1 MTAAKSKSNRMLLL
15 STLAFTLCFAS
26 WMINGVLVTYLVN
39 NGIFKWSSVE
49 IGWLLG
55 VPVLVGAVF
64 RLPVG
69 ILTDKYGGRWVMT
82 SILLISAIPMF
93 FLSMANSYIM
103 FLLLSFGF
111 GLAGS
116 SFAAG
121 VAYTSLWF
129 PKEKQGTALGIFGA
143 GNMGAALTT
152 LFAPNLL
159 RILTDYNTN
168 FEGWRNLPRIYAAVL
183 IITAIVFFI
192 FSENKTSPEVKT
204 ISQRLAPLKENRVWR
219 FGLYYF
225 VVFGSFVALT
235 QWLIPYY
242 VNVYSMSIVAAG
254 IMTTAFNLPSGF
266 VRIAGGILS
275 DKVGARTVL
284 YWVFGISIVCLVFLF
299 LPRMEI
305 RAPGQGIMSS
315 KAGTVKLVTD
325 SLIVL
330 ENEKPEEGETSFYLQ
345 TREIESH
352 QTSIRFG
359 IHHDEEGFLFLPTAI
374 TWQEPAVKTGDA
386 VAKGQLIAKGAT
398 LIYFQANKWIFTFFV
413 FVIGIMFGI
422 GSAAVFKHIPTYYP
436 KDVGTVGGIV
446 GVLGG
451 LGGFID
457 PIIFGYLLKATG
469 VWTTSWV
476 FLAVVTLLSVTIM
489 HFAISRTKVGVFSV
503 PKEVMDKNK
512 N

>member
-82 SILLISAIPMF
+82 AILLISAIPMF

-159 RILTDYNTN
+159 KILTDYNTN

-183 IITAIVFFI
+183 IITA
-192 FSENKTSPEVKT
+192 
-204 ISQRLAPLKENRVWR
+204 
-219 FGLYYF
+219 
-225 VVFGSFVALT
+225 
-235 QWLIPYY
+235 LI
-242 VNVYSMSIVAAG
+242 
-254 IMTTAFNLPSGF
+254 
-266 VRIAGGILS
+266 
-275 DKVGARTVL
+275 
-284 YWVFGISIVCLVFLF
+284 FLF
-299 LPRMEI
+299 SQKTKQ
-305 RAPGQGIMSS
+305 AP
-315 KAGTVKLVTD
+315 K
-325 SLIVL
+325 
-330 ENEKPEEGETSFYLQ
+330 
-345 TREIESH
+345 
-352 QTSIRFG
+352 
-359 IHHDEEGFLFLPTAI
+359 
-374 TWQEPAVKTGDA
+374 
-386 VAKGQLIAKGAT
+386 
-398 LIYFQANKWIFTFFV
+398 
-413 FVIGIMFGI
+413 
-422 GSAAVFKHIPTYYP
+422 
-436 KDVGTVGGIV
+436 
-446 GVLGG
+446 
-451 LGGFID
+451 
-457 PIIFGYLLKATG
+457 
-469 VWTTSWV
+469 
-476 FLAVVTLLSVTIM
+476 
-489 HFAISRTKVGVFSV
+489 
-503 PKEVMDKNK
+503 
-512 N
+512 